1 MKSGREMS
9 LWGKGCPENH
19 LFIQTRSLL
28 QTVPSAVPDPLQT
41 VPSAVPDSQPQGEGS
56 VLVAEGAEP
65 QDVP

>member
-1 MKSGREMS
+1 M
-9 LWGKGCPENH
+9 
-19 LFIQTRSLL
+19 FIQTRSLL